1 LPVCVLN
8 RVLVIE
14 DEEDIRDLVG
24 VILTGNG
31 YEVFK
36 ASSGEEGLV
45 SAVSHAPDLILLD
58 MVMPGPS
65 GLEMC
70 RLLKNKKST
79 RDIPIIILTVLSREV
94 DRGYAFEAGADG
106 FLSKPFSIEALLCE
120 VDKVLSASDQMVTLS

>member
-1 LPVCVLN
+1 VGVLN

-31 YEVFK
+31 FEVFK

-58 MVMPGPS
+58 VVMPGLS

-70 RLLKNKKST
+70 RLLKNKEST
-79 RDIPIIILTVLSREV
+79 RDIPIIVITVLSREV
-94 DRGYAFEAGADG
+94 DRRYAYEAGADG
-106 FLSKPFSIEALLCE
+106 YLSKPFSIEALLRE
-120 VDKVLSASDQMVTLS
+120 VDRVLSASDQMVTLS